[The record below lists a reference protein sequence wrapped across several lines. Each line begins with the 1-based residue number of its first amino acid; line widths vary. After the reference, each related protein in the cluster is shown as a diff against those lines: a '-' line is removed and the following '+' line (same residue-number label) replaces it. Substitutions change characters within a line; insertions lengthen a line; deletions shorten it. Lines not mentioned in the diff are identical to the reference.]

1 MKTPTAAAIYARISL
16 DAEGDGKGVKRQVED
31 CRKAAANLGWV
42 VATEFVD
49 NDISAYSGKRRPE
62 YERMLDDIRA
72 GVVDGVLIYNL
83 DRLTRRPGEFEHFND
98 LALTVGIPLRCVT
111 GDLDIGTED
120 GLLMGRI
127 QSAFAAKESAAK
139 SRRQKRKN
147 DEKAAAGLPHGGSQ
161 RPFGFT
167 DDRITHRPDEAAVIR
182 QLAERYLAGES
193 LRSLATWLDAEGIR
207 TVNGGRWRTHVV
219 RSQLISPRTAGL
231 KEHRG
236 QIIGDA
242 VWEPIISVATRERL
256 LAAFDQRKSSGRR
269 PPRRYLL
276 SGLMR
281 CALCGGLLYS
291 ARRETTRRYVCTSGP
306 DHRGCGRITITAAPV
321 EQLITET
328 VLTRLDTPGLAQALA
343 GQQHTG
349 VDSAGL
355 LEEITTDREQLDEL
369 ATLLADRA
377 MTTAE
382 WMTARNVI
390 EARIKRN
397 ERRLRQ
403 ATDSHQLEDIIG
415 QGDALRSQWTTLNLD
430 RQAAI
435 VRTLVDRVVIASG
448 VQGVRGVDPGRIDAV
463 WRL

>member
-1 MKTPTAAAIYARISL
+1 MQTPTTAAIYARISL
-16 DAEGDGKGVKRQVED
+16 DAEGEGKGVKRQIED
-31 CRKAAANLGWV
+31 CRKLAANLGWTI
-42 VATEFVD
+42 ADEFVD

-72 GVVDGVLIYNL
+72 GIIDGVLVYNL
-83 DRLTRRPGEFEHFND
+83 DRLTRRPAEFEHFND
-98 LALTVGIPLRCVT
+98 LALAVGIPLRCVT

-127 QSAFAAKESAAK
+127 QAAFAAKESAAK

-147 DEKAAAGLPHGGSQ
+147 DEKAAARLPHGGSQ
-161 RPFGFT
+161 RPFGFK
-167 DDRITHRPDEAAVIR
+167 DDRTSHQPDEAAVIR

-207 TVNGGRWRTHVV
+207 TVNGGPWRTNVV
-219 RSQLISPRTAGL
+219 RLQLTSPRIAGL

-236 QIIGDA
+236 QIVGNA
-242 VWEPIISVATRERL
+242 VWEPVISVATRERL

-269 PPRRYLL
+269 SPRRYLL

-281 CALCGGLLYS
+281 CGLCGGLLYS

-306 DHRGCGRITITAAPV
+306 DHGGCGRITITAAPV
-321 EQLITET
+321 EQLIAEV

-343 GQQHTG
+343 GQKATD

-355 LEEITTDREQLDEL
+355 LEEITADREQLEEL

-377 MTTAE
+377 MTTPE
-382 WMTARNVI
+382 WMTVRNVI
-390 EARIKRN
+390 EARIRRN
-397 ERRLRQ
+397 ERRLHQ

-415 QGDALRSQWTTLNLD
+415 QGDALRSKWTTLNLD

-448 VQGVRGVDPGRIDAV
+448 VRGVRGVDPGRIDAV